1 MQQSAVPRCA
11 ILSVGSTGGTG
22 CETARVHHTSRRR
35 AAYPFPFFV
44 LNGGLISHL
53 IVARGTTAC
62 SFGTVGID
70 GTVGIERWGGARGDA
85 VSLWAAARDSLFL
98 GRSRCCIGGAQNN
111 GSGQRNYRPDPHFRL
126 LVRSGVIAALLS
138 TQTPTASDHSIN
150 HKPSAMDQ
158 CWQAMVVLAVAEAQ
172 AGLDCG
178 RPRCVLHNSRC

>member
-1 MQQSAVPRCA
+1 MARSRHGKTSPDVRFRRQSGHAATVAV
-11 ILSVGSTGGTG
+11 
-22 CETARVHHTSRRR
+22 
-35 AAYPFPFFV
+35 YPFPFFV

-126 LVRSGVIAALLS
+126 LVRSGVVAALLS